1 MFVLTYKL
9 PGREKTFAGDTIAK
23 AHDKFKKDYAEAPL
37 LAVAGV
43 GEIKKV
49 VIDNDDHKDFKMVV
63 SYKALRMLWIA
74 SKKKIT
80 LEEV

>member
-9 PGREKTFAGDTIAK
+9 PGREKTFTGDTIAE
-23 AHDKFKKDYAEAPL
+23 AHDKFKKDYAE
-37 LAVAGV
+37 VV

-74 SKKKIT
+74 SKKKIN
-80 LEEV
+80 LAEV

>member
-9 PGREKTFAGDTIAK
+9 PGREKTFTGDTIAE
-23 AHDKFKKDYAEAPL
+23 AHDKFKKDYAEA
-37 LAVAGV
+37 V

-74 SKKKIT
+74 SKKKIN

>member
-9 PGREKTFAGDTIAK
+9 PGREKTFTGDTIAK
-23 AHDKFKKDYAEAPL
+23 AHDKFKKDYAEA
-37 LAVAGV
+37 V

-49 VIDNDDHKDFKMVV
+49 LIDNDDHKDFKMVV

>member
-9 PGREKTFAGDTIAK
+9 PGREKTFTGDTIVE
-23 AHDKFKKDYAEAPL
+23 AHDKFKKDYAEA
-37 LAVAGV
+37 V

-74 SKKKIT
+74 SKKKIN

>member
-9 PGREKTFAGDTIAK
+9 PGREKTFTGDTIAE
-23 AHDKFKKDYAEAPL
+23 AHDKFKKDYAEA
-37 LAVAGV
+37 V

-74 SKKKIT
+74 SRKKIN

>member
-9 PGREKTFAGDTIAK
+9 PGREKTFTGDTIAE
-23 AHDKFKKDYAEAPL
+23 AHDKFKKDYAEA
-37 LAVAGV
+37 V